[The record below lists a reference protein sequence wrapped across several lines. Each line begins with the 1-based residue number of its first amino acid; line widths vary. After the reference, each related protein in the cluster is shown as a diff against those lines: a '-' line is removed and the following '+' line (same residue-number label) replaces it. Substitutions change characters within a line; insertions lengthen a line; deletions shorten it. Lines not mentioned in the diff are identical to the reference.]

1 MIHTYEKLKAEALN
15 AIASK
20 DSDKAHE
27 VIGRISMAYELD
39 HLYSYQQAELT
50 DMLEDAIALW
60 RSEHEGN

>member
-15 AIASK
+15 AIAAK

-27 VIGRISMAYELD
+27 VIGRISMSYELD
-39 HLYSYQQAELT
+39 RLSWSQEAELT

-60 RSEHEGN
+60 RSEDESN

>member
-15 AIASK
+15 AIAAK

-39 HLYSYQQAELT
+39 HLYWYQQQ
-50 DMLEDAIALW
+50 ALPV
-60 RSEHEGN
+60 